1 MSVTVAKQTFKG
13 DKYTTVIADMHYWI
27 VAQIPELKLVE
38 SSGSNWVYKFGD
50 TDYGVSFTSY
60 RTSAYTYYLEIEF
73 VRWITEDSTSKAIS
87 YDIYTS
93 SITENGTGLYTAGA
107 IVVRTPHGVII
118 QGMTY
123 TGIPHEN
130 FFYFGKASSAI
141 KGEVTV
147 HGIFSAASYVYTT
160 AGSTSQSKFEGSIF
174 YFKIDSETPVAWR
187 HGVLTAIRP
196 RGASYGAAGSIVAS
210 AVYGVTGAIWAEPI
224 RIDAFYSLD
233 GPVSPPYY
241 TEVTAGGRKMQRVG
255 KELLLE
261 G

>member
-13 DKYTTVIADMHYWI
+13 AEYTTVLANMRHWI

-38 SSGSNWVYKFGD
+38 SSGSKWVYKFGD

-60 RTSAYTYYLEIEF
+60 RTSSYNYYLEIEF
-73 VRWITEDSTSKAIS
+73 VRWITEDSTSKASS
-87 YDIYTS
+87 YDIYTG
-93 SITENGTGLYTAGA
+93 SITENGTNLYTAGA

-118 QGMTY
+118 QGMDY
-123 TGIPHEN
+123 TEIPFEE

-160 AGSTSQSKFEGSIF
+160 DGSTSQKLSNGSIF
-174 YFKIDSETPVAWR
+174 YFKIDSETPVVWR
-187 HGVLTAIRP
+187 QGVLTAIRP
-196 RGASYGAAGSIVAS
+196 SGASYGAAGSIVAS
-210 AVYGVTGAIWAEPI
+210 AVYGITGAAWMEPI
-224 RIDAFYSLD
+224 RIDDFYVVNGL
-233 GPVSPPYY
+233 VLPPYY
-241 TEVTAGGRKMQRVG
+241 TDVTVGGRKMQRVG

>member
-13 DKYTTVIADMHYWI
+13 AKYTTVLAYMRDWI
-27 VAQIPELKLVE
+27 VAQIPELKRVE
-38 SSGSNWVYKFGD
+38 GSGATLVYKFGD
-50 TDYGVSFTSY
+50 TDYGVSFTPY
-60 RTSAYTYYLEIEF
+60 ETSNYTYYLEIEF
-73 VRWITEDSTSKAIS
+73 VRWITEDSTSKAGS
-87 YDIYTS
+87 YDIDIS
-93 SITENGTGLYTAGA
+93 SITENGTYLYTAGA

-118 QGMTY
+118 QGMSY
-123 TGIPHEN
+123 TGIPLEK

-160 AGSTSQSKFEGSIF
+160 AGSASQKLGSGSIF

-196 RGASYGAAGSIVAS
+196 GGASYGAAGSIVAS

>member
-13 DKYTTVIADMHYWI
+13 AEYGTVLAAMRDWI
-27 VAQIPELKLVE
+27 VAQIPELNLVE
-38 SSGSNWVYKFGD
+38 SNGSNRVYKFGD
-50 TDYGVSFTSY
+50 TDYGVSFTYY
-60 RTSAYTYYLEIEF
+60 RTSSYNYYLEIEF
-73 VRWITEDSTSKAIS
+73 VRWITEDSTSKASS
-87 YDIYTS
+87 YDIQAI
-93 SITENGTGLYTAGA
+93 SINENGTSLYTAGA

-123 TGIPHEN
+123 TGIPYEN
-130 FFYFGKASSAI
+130 IFYFGKASSAI

-160 AGSTSQSKFEGSIF
+160 AGSTSQNMVNGSIF
-174 YFKIDSETPVAWR
+174 YFKIDSETPVTWR

>member
-13 DKYTTVIADMHYWI
+13 ANYGTMLAAMRDWI
-27 VAQIPELKLVE
+27 VAQIPELNLVE
-38 SSGSNWVYKFGD
+38 SSGSNQVYKFGD
-50 TDYGVSFTSY
+50 TDYGVSFKYY
-60 RTSAYTYYLEIEF
+60 RTSSYTYYLEIEF
-73 VRWITEDSTSKAIS
+73 VRWITEDSTSKESS
-87 YDIYTS
+87 YEIQAS
-93 SITENGTGLYTAGA
+93 EITENGTTLYTAGA

-123 TGIPHEN
+123 TGIPYERI
-130 FFYFGKASSAI
+130 FYFGKASSAI

-160 AGSTSQSKFEGSIF
+160 AGSTSQSKFDGSIF

>member
-13 DKYTTVIADMHYWI
+13 TKYTTVIADMQSWI
-27 VAQIPELKLVE
+27 VAQIPELKLVK
-38 SSGSNWVYKFGD
+38 SSSAEWVYKFGD

-60 RTSAYTYYLEIEF
+60 KTSNYTYYLRIEF
-73 VRWITEDSTSKAIS
+73 VRWITEDSTSKEGG

-93 SITENGTGLYTAGA
+93 SITENGTYLYTAGA

-123 TGIPHEN
+123 TGIPLEN

-160 AGSTSQSKFEGSIF
+160 DDSTSQKLGGGSIF
-174 YFKIDSETPVAWR
+174 YFKIDSETPVVWR

-196 RGASYGAAGSIVAS
+196 MGASYGAAGSIVAS
-210 AVYGVTGAIWAEPI
+210 AVYGVTGAIWTDPI

-241 TEVTAGGRKMQRVG
+241 TEVTTGGRKMQRVG

>member
-13 DKYTTVIADMHYWI
+13 ADYGTVLAAMRDWI
-27 VAQIPELKLVE
+27 VAQIPELNLVE
-38 SSGSNWVYKFGD
+38 SSGSNRVYKFGD
-50 TDYGVSFTSY
+50 TDYGVSFKYY
-60 RTSAYTYYLEIEF
+60 RTSSYNYYLEIEF
-73 VRWITEDSTSKAIS
+73 VRWITEDSTSKASS
-87 YDIYTS
+87 YEIQAS
-93 SITENGTGLYTAGA
+93 SITENGTSLYTVGA

-123 TGIPHEN
+123 TGIPYESI
-130 FFYFGKASSAI
+130 FYFGKASSAI

-160 AGSTSQSKFEGSIF
+160 AGSTSQSKFDGSIF

-196 RGASYGAAGSIVAS
+196 NGASYGAAGSIVAS